1 MTRRSLGP
9 TLAALVAAGALAAAG
24 APAAAQTV
32 AIVGGTV
39 YPVSGPRIENG
50 TVLIRDG
57 RIVAVGANVAVPAD
71 ARRVDAAGK
80 IVTPGFVNGATQ
92 LGVVEIGSVG
102 DTRNANA
109 RGAEGIAASFVVTD
123 GFNPRSTLLAPA
135 RQDGITT
142 AVVVPGAGLIAGQA
156 GVVDLASASGRDA
169 ASEMIRRSS
178 AAMVVNLEFGGGGG
192 EAARPGG
199 GPPARGETLGRLREL
214 MSDARVYRRNRA
226 AYERGDSRE
235 LSARRADLV
244 ALLPVL
250 DGQLPLL
257 VVANKAADL
266 EAALRL
272 TREFGVRMIVGEGA
286 EAWQVADQLAAARV
300 PVLTGAMNNIPTSF
314 STLGQRQENAALLAR
329 AGVSIGIIGN
339 AGGGDE
345 EAFNARNVRY
355 EAGNAVAYGL
365 PWEQA
370 LRAVTLGPAE
380 VFGVADRVGAL
391 VHGRDANVVVWSGD
405 PFEFATRAEHV
416 FVRGR
421 EFRDET
427 RQDQLT
433 RRYRT
438 LPGTNYRP

>member
-1 MTRRSLGP
+1 MTRPSLGAVLG
-9 TLAALVAAGALAAAG
+9 TAALGVALASP
-24 APAAAQTV
+24 PAAAQTV

-57 RIVAVGANVAVPAD
+57 RIVAVGANVAVPAG
-71 ARRVDAAGK
+71 AQRVDATGK
-80 IVTPGFVNGATQ
+80 IVTPGLVNGATQ
-92 LGVVEIGSVG
+92 LGVVEVGSVG
-102 DTRNANA
+102 DTRDASA
-109 RGAEGIAASFVVTD
+109 RGREGIAAAFRVTD
-123 GFNPRSTLLAPA
+123 AFNARSTLLAPA

-142 AVVVPGAGLIAGQA
+142 AVVVPGAGLVAGQA
-156 GVVDLASASGRDA
+156 GVADLASRSGRDDA
-169 ASEMIRRSS
+169 GEMIRRNSV
-178 AAMVVNLEFGGGGG
+178 AMVVQLEAGGGG
-192 EAARPGG
+192 EAGRGG
-199 GPPARGETLGRLREL
+199 GTSSRGETFNRLREL

-235 LSARRADLV
+235 LSAGRADLE

-250 DGQLPLL
+250 DGTLPLL
-257 VVANKAADL
+257 VVANKASDI
-266 EAALRL
+266 EATLRL
-272 TREFGVRMIVGEGA
+272 AREFGAKLIIGEGA

-329 AGVSIGIIGN
+329 AGVPVAIIGN

-380 VFGVADRVGAL
+380 FFGVGDRVGAL
-391 VHGRDANVVVWSGD
+391 APGRDANVVVWSGD

-421 EFRDET
+421 EVRDDT

-438 LPGTNYRP
+438 LPGTGYRP

>member
-1 MTRRSLGP
+1 VSTRP
-9 TLAALVAAGALAAAG
+9 NLARLLVAAVATAAAAA
-24 APAAAQTV
+24 APARAQTV

-57 RIVAVGANVAVPAD
+57 RIVAVGANVTVPAG
-71 ARRVDAAGK
+71 ARRIDAAGK
-80 IVTPGFVNGATQ
+80 IVTPGLVNGATQ

-102 DTRNANA
+102 DTRDAA
-109 RGAEGIAASFVVTD
+109 AQGREGIAASFVVTE

-142 AVVVPGAGLIAGQA
+142 AVVVPGGGFVAGQA
-156 GVVDLASASGRDA
+156 GVIDLASTSGRDVA
-169 ASEMIRRSS
+169 TEMIRRPS
-178 AAMVVNLEFGGGGG
+178 AAMVVNLEAGR
-192 EAARPGG
+192 AAGSS
-199 GPPARGETLGRLREL
+199 ARGETIARLREL
-214 MSDARVYRRNRA
+214 MNDARTYARTRA
-226 AYERGDSRE
+226 AYDRGDSRD
-235 LSARRADLV
+235 LAARRADLE
-244 ALLPVL
+244 ALQPVL
-250 DGQLPLL
+250 AGRLPLL
-257 VVANKAADL
+257 VVVNRASDI
-266 EAALRL
+266 EAALRVA
-272 TREFGVRMIVGEGA
+272 REFGVRMMVGEGA

-300 PVLTGAMNNIPTSF
+300 PVLTGAMNNIPGSF

-329 AGVSIGIIGN
+329 AGVAVAIIGN

-380 VFGVADRVGAL
+380 MFGVADRVGSLAP
-391 VHGRDANVVVWSGD
+391 GRDANVVVWSGD

-416 FVRGR
+416 LVGGR
-421 EFRDET
+421 ELRDET

-438 LPGTNYRP
+438 LPGTSYRP

>member
-1 MTRRSLGP
+1 MTRRSVLP
-9 TLAALVAAGALAAAG
+9 TLVALAAGGALAAAG
-24 APAAAQTV
+24 TPAAAQTV
-32 AIVGGTV
+32 GIVGGTV

-178 AAMVVNLEFGGGGG
+178 AAMVVNLEFGGGG

-199 GPPARGETLGRLREL
+199 SPPARGETLGRLREL

-235 LSARRADLV
+235 LSARRTDLE

-329 AGVSIGIIGN
+329 AGVPIGIIGN

-391 VHGRDANVVVWSGD
+391 VPGRDANVVVWSGD
-405 PFEFATRAEHV
+405 PFEFATRAEYV

-421 EFRDET
+421 ELRDET